1 MSNSSLWWYSTSS
14 PGLPFTQSKN
24 GLCQPHIHLY
34 ITDISYICIK
44 LRHYMRKQWKRNQN
58 SNNSF
63 KVQMVPDLC
72 VCRVLSRAWLL
83 VTPWTAAHQ
92 APLSMDFPG
101 KNTGVGCHALIER
114 IFPTQRSNPH
124 LLFLLH
130 YRSILYPLSH
140 QGSPTYNDPTYDF
153 MMHLVEILLR
163 MVNFDLFLGW

>member
-1 MSNSSLWWYSTSS
+1 MSNSSLWWHSTSS
-14 PGLPFTQSKN
+14 PTLPNSPSPKMASASHTC
-24 GLCQPHIHLY
+24 LHT
-34 ITDISYICIK
+34 TDISYICIK
-44 LRHYMRKQWKRNQN
+44 LRHYMSKEWKRNQN

-63 KVQMVPDLC
+63 KVQMVPNLC
-72 VCRVLSRAWLL
+72 VCHVLSRAWLL

-92 APLSMDFPG
+92 APLSTDFPG
-101 KNTGVGCHALIER
+101 KNTGVGCHAFIEG
-114 IFPTQRSNPH
+114 IFPTQRSNLH

-140 QGSPTYNDPTYDF
+140 QGSPIYNDPTYDF